1 MGASAISESVDFRA
15 FAVNMKTIA
24 PTQKLY
30 QSGHAIWWHT
40 APMTVGTFL
49 ESNNFTGKHI
59 YPVSQSASMDT
70 SQYAQS
76 VEFIKTCA
84 PGAIVDDG
92 LFSKDN
98 SVIRSYIADTVM

>member
-1 MGASAISESVDFRA
+1 
-15 FAVNMKTIA
+15 
-24 PTQKLY
+24 
-30 QSGHAIWWHT
+30 
-40 APMTVGTFL
+40 MTVGTFL
-49 ESNNFTGKHI
+49 ESYDFSGK
-59 YPVSQSASMDT
+59 YKNPVSQSASMDT

-84 PGAIVDDG
+84 PGAVVDDG